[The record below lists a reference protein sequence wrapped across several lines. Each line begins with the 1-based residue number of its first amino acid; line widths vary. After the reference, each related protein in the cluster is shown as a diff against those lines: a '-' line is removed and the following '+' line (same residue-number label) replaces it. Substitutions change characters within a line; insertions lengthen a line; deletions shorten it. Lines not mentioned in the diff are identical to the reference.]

1 MATDVHDPLDDMLGE
16 LPEGI
21 TVERVTCHAGPEDF
35 VGERCP
41 NCGTNVYDWLN
52 AGSPRTELTGEPA
65 GYEGPETIARW
76 SHRLGR
82 DRLFYVDI
90 PCSHCDG
97 ERTSAI
103 SDAIPCDRCEG
114 TGDEPVDPNKRP

>member
-1 MATDVHDPLDDMLGE
+1 MATDVHDPLDDLLGE
-16 LPEGI
+16 LPEGVA
-21 TVERVTCHAGPEDF
+21 VERVTCHAGPEDF

-41 NCGTNVYDWLN
+41 GCGINVYDWMN
-52 AGSPRTELTGEPA
+52 AGSPRSEIDEPDD
-65 GYEGPETIARW
+65 GPETVERW
-76 SHRLGR
+76 SSRLGR

-90 PCSHCDG
+90 PCSRCDG

-114 TGDEPVDPNKRP
+114 TGDEPVDPNEKP